1 MGDES
6 GKKLK
11 QVLCSGHASEEK
23 IQAAW
28 SDFLFHKKGLFFRI
42 ALDAGLSQED
52 AKEAV
57 EEGLLAL
64 LKTDIRQV
72 DSPTQFVARAIKNKS
87 VDFFRKTKN
96 EGYPESNSDWI
107 DECQSRES
115 SISSQASAKE
125 DLLALRRYLGEKDFE
140 LIYAKLALEMTFKEI
155 AERLGIS
162 EDQAYSRYKKAI
174 AKAKKYAKS
183 EGN

>member
-1 MGDES
+1 MGDEA

-11 QVLCSGHASEEK
+11 QVLCSGRASEEM

-28 SDFLFHKKGLFFRI
+28 SDFLYYKKGLFFRI
-42 ALDAGLSQED
+42 ALDAGLNQED

-72 DSPTQFVARAIKNKS
+72 DSPTQFVARAIKNKA
-87 VDFFRKTKN
+87 VDFFRKTQK
-96 EGYPESNSDWI
+96 EGYPESSSDWI
-107 DECQSRES
+107 DECQSMES
-115 SISSQASAKE
+115 SLSSQASARE
-125 DLLALRRYLGEKDFE
+125 DLLALKRHLGEKDFE
-140 LIYAKLALEMTFKEI
+140 LIYSKLALEMTFREM

-174 AKAKKYAKS
+174 AKAKKFAKS
-183 EGN
+183 GGN